1 VGHFYFY
8 TLRKGCTL
16 AAIRRKTLQSAR
28 RPSITGAAVGTLL
41 SACYVQADHCVA
53 LRLPCSMAIAVSGPG
68 KPLQHHALREQDLGN
83 DGEKSTLLLPLVPGS
98 QRDGWREALSIR
110 TPNTSKPQSQLVH
123 ILVPVLDYAYAQ
135 P

>member
-1 VGHFYFY
+1 MFYGH
-8 TLRKGCTL
+8 
-16 AAIRRKTLQSAR
+16 RRFRNGQ
-28 RPSITGAAVGTLL
+28 ITA
-41 SACYVQADHCVA
+41 
-53 LRLPCSMAIAVSGPG
+53 PF
-68 KPLQHHALREQDLGN
+68 REQDLGN

-123 ILVPVLDYAYAQ
+123 ILVPVLDYAYAE

>member
-1 VGHFYFY
+1 
-8 TLRKGCTL
+8 
-16 AAIRRKTLQSAR
+16 
-28 RPSITGAAVGTLL
+28 VGTLL

-53 LRLPCSMAIAVSGPG
+53 LRLPCSMAIAVSGTG
-68 KPLQHHALREQDLGN
+68 KLQHHAFREQDLGN

-123 ILVPVLDYAYAQ
+123 ILVPVLDYAYAE